1 MIGNLTLTKNEII
14 CILAGQK
21 GATKPK
27 TAGGGGGTFVVRENN
42 KPLII
47 AGGGGGVKKMSEQH
61 SGCDASI
68 NTTVNEGKN
77 SPLGGENGHGGN
89 VYGQYSG

>member
-14 CILAGQK
+14 CILVGQK

-47 AGGGGGVKKMSEQH
+47 AGGGGGV
-61 SGCDASI
+61 
-68 NTTVNEGKN
+68 
-77 SPLGGENGHGGN
+77 
-89 VYGQYSG
+89 